1 MSKGCKDEV
10 IKIGGHKV
18 KMSSLDTGL
27 LDKINKALGTTGCL
41 AVGCCSGSKER
52 SKIVKGSNRVKKVNR
67 IDRVKGGAIG
77 VRNIKKYGIGRK
89 GLMKEWKSKDD

>member
-27 LDKINKALGTTGCL
+27 LDKINKALDTTGCL

-52 SKIVKGSNRVKKVNR
+52 SKIVKQGNV
-67 IDRVKGGAIG
+67 RVKGGKGRRVNGRGIN